1 MGSVDHIFST
11 NKIELQSCY
20 VDPRNYL
27 LVRISRVS
35 LKSLQPSIILLDN
48 GQTAI
53 SNIISEI
60 KKFETSDNIET
71 IQESQENVRKIEETM
86 NKKANKQEMN

>member
-27 LVRISRVS
+27 LVRVS